1 MKSKSGYRTSRWG
14 ISLLITTMLT
24 SLIPVSPQAY
34 AAVQSQNQRQNENST
49 SHTITIDTS
58 DVIQDDFLGVGV
70 NTIPTALMP
79 GQTQYGYTEAHWEV
93 DKKRIQT
100 IEPKVARVWF
110 QIDWM
115 EPTKGTYTWDSA
127 KMKAFYKYLDAFKT
141 AGTEIELNFGWKVG
155 STVHDW
161 FTIPGI
167 DPWTSAPADL
177 DAYAASASA
186 LLEELI
192 QNRGY
197 DNVKYLTFYNEPN
210 GSWDFEAPGDQK
222 AYYAEMVNKTSA
234 RLTADGLRDLIEIW
248 GPEETGAPAWIEYMK
263 EHADD
268 AIDGYS
274 FHVYGESYDGLG
286 SAFEQRKE
294 YVGDKPLHL
303 TEFGWADDNAS
314 NWDAGYANSV
324 IQTANMGVKS
334 ALMWQLNGVWTNDP
348 TGGTN
353 GTYTMWDALPLGL
366 NPRKTFYIAGML
378 NRYIPEHSK
387 VLAVDTNGST
397 DVRAAAFRDNDGH
410 YTVLVEAKAGTEKEI
425 TLDFG
430 STAVNNTIRKMVY
443 KNDILQEPNAI
454 LPPVT
459 ATFPG
464 GAMLTDSNVSD
475 DYNVIIYTTQPAETQ
490 VKLDNVN
497 PTVRSGDSITLGAEV
512 IDNIGSVTWSVV
524 GQNNGT
530 INSTSGVYQAPQV
543 TDETLIAVRAT
554 STADPSAYGV
564 VLVRVLPSSLAGKV
578 EVPTFSLDRHV
589 FPSSEVLYLETA
601 TSGAQIRY
609 TTDGSEPTAQSSL
622 YVRPIILNEGSLAL
636 YKAKAF
642 KTGMEPSGTVSSLYQ
657 IGQISSSPDG
667 YKLCMVENGG
677 ECYFQG
683 KAVVA
688 YGADGLFN
696 YSIQEDGVACTSAI
710 LGDPIPGVNKRCYV
724 NPEIPDELP
733 VVTFF
738 NAGFEKPATTSA
750 RPGPLTNGWV
760 FDSRSGVQH
769 NNGPFQAP
777 AAPQGVQ
784 TGYLKTDGGVSGT
797 LSQSIHFKPG
807 TYQMSFKAAK
817 RTSFGGT
824 QSFDVYFDDQVIGSY
839 QPESGSFE
847 TFRTDAFDTTGGKH
861 TIQFVATTTQGDNTA
876 FIDDVRITLPLT
888 PKDPYI
894 GNSSFESPAVTNQTG
909 VVTGI
914 TADWSFNDQSGIL
927 RNGSSMTSITA
938 PTGLQAAFVR
948 SQNGVQGSFH
958 QSVTFPAG
966 SYVLNLKV
974 AAQAAEQPQPVQIQV
989 GGQTVGTITPSS
1001 STYQPFTTD
1010 WFTVADGS
1018 HKITLTA
1025 AGTGTH
1031 ATFIDQISV
1040 EKVDV
1045 PDQAVLQNNGFEH
1058 PAITSQNGV
1067 AVGSG
1072 EGWSFKNNAGRIRN
1086 GSVFGASD
1094 APEGTQAAYLQTL
1107 NGKQGEFSQSLI
1119 FPAGSYVIQFQAAK
1133 RTSFGG
1139 QQLFDVYL
1147 DDQSIGSFTPESGSY
1162 TSYTSNSF
1170 QITKPGKHQIR
1181 FVGTSGAGDNT
1192 AFVDDIL
1199 ITPNP

>member
-1 MKSKSGYRTSRWG
+1 MKSRSGRLASRWAIPFL
-14 ISLLITTMLT
+14 ISTMLASFVPAP
-24 SLIPVSPQAY
+24 SLIY
-34 AAVQSQNQRQNENST
+34 ADQNESQNLNRT
-49 SHTITIDTS
+49 SHTITMDTS

-79 GQTQYGYTEAHWEV
+79 GQTQYGYSEAHWEV
-93 DKKRIQT
+93 DNKRIQT
-100 IEPKVARVWF
+100 IQPKVARVWF

-115 EPTKGTYTWDSA
+115 EPAKGTYTWDSA
-127 KMKAFYKYLDAFKT
+127 KMKAFYKYLDAFKA

-192 QNRGY
+192 LNRGY

-234 RLTADGLRDLIEIW
+234 RLTVDGLRDLIEIW

-263 EHADD
+263 QYADD

-274 FHVYGESYDGLG
+274 FHVYGESYEGLG
-286 SAFEQRKE
+286 SAFALRKG

-303 TEFGWADDNAS
+303 TEFGWADDQAS

-353 GTYTMWDALPLGL
+353 GTYTMWDALVLGL
-366 NPRKTFYIAGML
+366 IPRKTFYIAGML
-378 NRYIPEHSK
+378 NRYIPEHSE
-387 VLAVDTNGST
+387 VLAVDTGGSN
-397 DVRAAAFRDNDGH
+397 DVRAAAFRDDDGN
-410 YTVLVEAKAGTEKEI
+410 YTVLVETKAGTEKEI
-425 TLDFG
+425 KLDFG
-430 STAVNNTIRKMVY
+430 DTAVNQTFRKFVY
-443 KNDILQEPNAI
+443 KNDIVQEANAV
-454 LPPVT
+454 LPPVA

-464 GAMLTDSNVSD
+464 GTSLTDSNVD
-475 DYNVIIYTTQPAETQ
+475 GDYNVIIYTTRPAETQ
-490 VKLDNVN
+490 IKLDEVN

-512 IDNIGSVTWSVV
+512 IDNTGSVTWSVV

-530 INSTSGVYQAPQV
+530 INSSSGVYQAPQV

-564 VLVRVLPSSLAGKV
+564 ALVRVLPSSQAGKV
-578 EVPTFSLDRHV
+578 EVPTFSLDWHI
-589 FPSSEVLYLETA
+589 FPSSEMLYLETT

-622 YVRPIILNEGSLAL
+622 YVRPIVLNEGSLAL

-642 KTGMEPSGTVSSLYQ
+642 KDGLQPSGTVSSLYQ
-657 IGQISSSPDG
+657 IGQISSAPDG
-667 YKLCMVENGG
+667 YKLCMIENGG

-696 YSIQEDGVACTSAI
+696 YSIQENGVACTSAI
-710 LGDPIPGVNKRCYV
+710 LGDPIPGVDKRCFV

-750 RPGPLTNGWV
+750 RPGPMTNGWV

-769 NNGPFQAP
+769 NNGPFQAS

-797 LSQSIHFKPG
+797 IRQSIHFKPG

-824 QSFDVYFDDQVIGSY
+824 QSFDIYFDDQVIGSFR
-839 QPESGSFE
+839 PESGNFQ
-847 TFRTDAFDTTGGKH
+847 TFRTEPFESAGGKH
-861 TIQFVATTTQGDNTA
+861 TIKFLATTTEGDNTA
-876 FIDDVRITLPLT
+876 FIDDVRITLPQT
-888 PKDPYI
+888 PEDPYI
-894 GNSSFESPAVTNQTG
+894 TNSSFESPVVTNPSGT
-909 VVTGI
+909 VSGI
-914 TADWSFNDQSGIL
+914 TAGWSFNDQAGIL
-927 RNGSSMTSITA
+927 RSGSSMTSTPATA
-938 PTGLQAAFVR
+938 GVQAAFVR
-948 SQNGVQGSFH
+948 IQDGAHGSFQ
-958 QSVTFPAG
+958 QSLTFPAG
-966 SYVLNLKV
+966 SYVINLKA
-974 AAQAAEQPQPVQIQV
+974 AAQNAGPAQPVQIEV
-989 GGQTVGTITPSS
+989 DGQTVATITPSG
-1001 STYQPFTTD
+1001 STYASFTTD
-1010 WFTVADGS
+1010 WFTVEPGS
-1018 HKITLTA
+1018 HTILFSAT
-1025 AGTGTH
+1025 GTGTG
-1031 ATFIDQISV
+1031 ATFIDQVSI
-1040 EKVDV
+1040 EKVAV
-1045 PDQAVLQNNGFEH
+1045 PDYVALQHGGFES
-1058 PAITSQNGV
+1058 PTVTSQNGV
-1067 AVGSG
+1067 AVASG
-1072 EGWSFKNNAGRIRN
+1072 DGWSFKNNAGRIRN

-1119 FPAGSYVIQFQAAK
+1119 FPAGHYAIQFQSAK
-1133 RTSFGG
+1133 RSSFGG
-1139 QQLFDVYL
+1139 QQSFDVYM
-1147 DDQSIGSFTPESGSY
+1147 DDQLLGSFIPTSGAY
-1162 TSYTSNSF
+1162 AEFTTNSF
-1170 QITKPGKHQIR
+1170 QLIKPGKHQIR
-1181 FVGTSGAGDNT
+1181 FVATSGTGDNT
-1192 AFVDDIL
+1192 AFVDDIM
-1199 ITPNP
+1199 ITALP